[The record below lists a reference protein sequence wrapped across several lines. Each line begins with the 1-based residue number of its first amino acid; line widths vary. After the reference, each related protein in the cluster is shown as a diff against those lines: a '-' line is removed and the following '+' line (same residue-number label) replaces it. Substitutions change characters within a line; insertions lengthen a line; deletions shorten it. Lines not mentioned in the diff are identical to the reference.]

1 MQQLQLKELNI
12 NETDQLD
19 LLSPTRTLSAPA
31 TPNTPTQQ
39 AFVLDSPD
47 TPGTPDTPKAFDI
60 AEDPVVFPT
69 NPPPS
74 QDSPDILCK
83 W

>member
-1 MQQLQLKELNI
+1 MLQLQLKELNI
-12 NETDQLD
+12 SETDQLD

-39 AFVLDSPD
+39 VFVLGSPD
-47 TPGTPDTPKAFDI
+47 TPDTPKAFDI
-60 AEDPVVFPT
+60 AADPVMFPT
-69 NPPPS
+69 NPPLS
-74 QDSPDILCK
+74 QDSPDILGM